1 VLVVAEARVKPAGV
15 LLGLAVGSIA
25 GWAVV
30 ISSVSFIW
38 VAPAA
43 SAATIAAAHLLGRP
57 ATGRSS
63 RVGQPPSTR

>member
-1 VLVVAEARVKPAGV
+1 V

-43 SAATIAAAHLLGRP
+43 SAATIAAAYLLGRP
-57 ATGRSS
+57 PANQQSPRRKFG
-63 RVGQPPSTR
+63 PSAEQTVVKRLD